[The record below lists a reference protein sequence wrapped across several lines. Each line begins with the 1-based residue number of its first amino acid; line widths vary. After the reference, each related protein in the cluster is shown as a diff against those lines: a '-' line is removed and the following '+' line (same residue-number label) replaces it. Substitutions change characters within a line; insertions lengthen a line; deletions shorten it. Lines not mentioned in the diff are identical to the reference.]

1 MMHNFALLD
10 YFGAAILVLIVSLCW
25 GVVVASSAK
34 KQARDFG
41 EIDGWH
47 VRGRK

>member
-1 MMHNFALLD
+1 MSLDLFGGALLV
-10 YFGAAILVLIVSLCW
+10 FIVSLCW

-41 EIDGWH
+41 EIDGWKA
-47 VRGRK
+47 RR